1 MDESSIAELEAV
13 EQHGQPKMKNKIAV
27 ILMAALAI
35 TSIQAQP
42 PIQVKCTFSSHAHFP
57 KVSPNQI
64 AWLKQGSDTSATS
77 WSMGPHHGRSVGFVV
92 IGYGAGSFTPSTD
105 WNKLLIQ
112 MAQVASEHEANAI
125 NYQIAG
131 SQFRV
136 QFLRIED
143 AILQNAKRSAPPTA
157 VAPTRK

>member
-1 MDESSIAELEAV
+1 
-13 EQHGQPKMKNKIAV
+13 MKNKIAV

-35 TSIQAQP
+35 TSTQAQP
-42 PIQVKCTFSSHAHFP
+42 PIQVKCTFSRHAPFP

-77 WSMGPHHGRSVGFVV
+77 WRMGPVHGRPPVGFVV
-92 IGYGAGSFTPSTD
+92 IGYGSGSFTPSTD
-105 WNKLLIQ
+105 WRKLLSQ

-125 NYQIAG
+125 NYQIDG